1 VIFLPFAIGWI
12 AAVVLFALDGT
23 RRWVGWLALVAILG
37 MFGAAVALLVQVAD
51 GQEPAIVVGGWPA
64 GLGIRLRADWLG
76 VGFAVPVLGII
87 AALLCIENLRG
98 GLRTRI
104 GPALTVLISLG
115 LTGVFLTGDVFN
127 FYVFFELSMGS
138 AFAITAL
145 ASRGRHVRVAAT
157 FMVANIFGSVLFLIG
172 VGGLYH
178 ATGSLD
184 MPIVSARLGADPAGT
199 PLLVASL
206 LLAAFLLKLGIFP
219 FHFWVPPVYS
229 ETRAPA
235 AALLAG
241 ALANIGSY
249 GLLRFG
255 GEVMPDAL
263 RTGRVVLLA
272 IGAATILVGS
282 VLAISR
288 QPVAEI
294 LAYSSVAQ
302 NGYIL
307 LALGMGGYAGFAAAY
322 VYAIVNSIAKALLFS
337 TTGARGPLVG
347 GAFLVGAMST
357 AGLPPALGFVGKL
370 ALFRAAWSEREVWL
384 VAWIVAG
391 ALLAFFYMFQAFQQR
406 FWMVEEHERS
416 SRSVRVGL
424 GVFALAALA
433 LGVWPE
439 PLLGTGSRI
448 ALLLAGGQP

>member
-1 VIFLPFAIGWI
+1 MIFLPFAIGWI
-12 AAVVLFALDGT
+12 ASVVLFALDGT
-23 RRWVGWLALVAILG
+23 RRWVAWLALAAILG
-37 MFGAAVALLVQVAD
+37 MLAAAVALLCQVAG
-51 GQEPAIVVGGWPA
+51 GQEPTVVAGGWPP
-64 GLGIRLRADWLG
+64 GFGIRLRADWLG
-76 VGFAVPVLGII
+76 VGFAVPVLAII

-98 GLRTRI
+98 SRLPRI
-104 GPALTVLISLG
+104 GPALAVLISLG

-127 FYVFFELSMGS
+127 FYVFFELSMGA

-157 FMVANIFGSVLFLIG
+157 FMVTNLLGSVLFLIG

-184 MPIVSARLGADPAGT
+184 MPVVSARLGAGAAG
-199 PLLVASL
+199 PPMLIAAL

-255 GEVMPDAL
+255 GEVLPAAL
-263 RTGRVVLLA
+263 QTGRVVLLA

-288 QPVAEI
+288 QPVPEI

-307 LALGMGGYAGFAAAY
+307 LALGIGGHAGFAAAY

-337 TTGARGPLVG
+337 TTGVRGPLVG
-347 GAFLVGAMST
+347 AAFLVGAMST

-370 ALFRAAWSEREVWL
+370 ALFRAAWTSREVWL
-384 VAWIVAG
+384 VAWIVGG
-391 ALLAFFYMFQAFQQR
+391 ALLAFFYMFQAYQQR
-406 FWMVEEHERS
+406 FWMVEEHQRS
-416 SRSVRVGL
+416 LRSVRVGL
-424 GVFALAALA
+424 GIFALAALA
-433 LGVWPE
+433 LGAWPE
-439 PLLGTGSRI
+439 PLLGAGSQI
-448 ALLLAGGQP
+448 AQLLAGGPP

>member
-1 VIFLPFAIGWI
+1 MIFVPFAIGWI
-12 AAVVLFALDGT
+12 ASLVLLALDGT
-23 RRWVGWLALVAILG
+23 KRWVSWLALAAILG
-37 MFGAAVALLVQVAD
+37 MFAAAVALLVQVAD
-51 GQEPAIVVGGWPA
+51 GLEPSLISGGWP
-64 GLGIRLRADWLG
+64 GGIGIRLRADWLG

-87 AALLCIENLRG
+87 AAILFIENLRG
-98 GLRTRI
+98 GLRARI
-104 GPALTVLISLG
+104 GPALMVLVSLG
-115 LTGVFLTGDVFN
+115 LTGVFLTADAFN

-145 ASRGRHVRVAAT
+145 GTRGKHVRVAAT
-157 FMVANIFGSVLFLIG
+157 FMVTNLLGSVLFLIA

-184 MPIVSARLGADPAGT
+184 MPVVAERLGVDPVGP
-199 PLLVASL
+199 PLVVASL

-241 ALANIGSY
+241 VLANIGSY

-263 RTGRVVLLA
+263 QAGRGLLLV
-272 IGAATILVGS
+272 IGAATILIGS
-282 VLAISR
+282 LLAISR

-294 LAYSSVAQ
+294 LAYSSIAQ

-307 LALGMGGYAGFAAAY
+307 VALGIGGRAGFAAAY
-322 VYAIVNSIAKALLFS
+322 VYAMVNSIGKALLF
-337 TTGARGPLVG
+337 TTAGTRGPLLG

-357 AGLPPALGFVGKL
+357 AGLPPALGFIGKL
-370 ALFRAAWSEREVWL
+370 ALFRAAWEGAEPWL
-384 VAWIVAG
+384 VAWIVGG
-391 ALLAFFYMFQAFQQR
+391 ALLAFLYMFQAFQQR
-406 FWMVEEHERS
+406 FWMARDEEH
-416 SRSVRVGL
+416 SVPAARVAIAL
-424 GVFALAALA
+424 FAMVALA

-439 PLLGTGSRI
+439 PLLGTGAQI
-448 ALLLAGGQP
+448 ASLLVGGPR